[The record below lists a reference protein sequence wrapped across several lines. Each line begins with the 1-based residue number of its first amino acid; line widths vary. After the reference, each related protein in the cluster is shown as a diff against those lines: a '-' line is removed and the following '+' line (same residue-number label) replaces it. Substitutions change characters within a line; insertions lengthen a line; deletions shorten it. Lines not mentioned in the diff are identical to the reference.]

1 MLSANSRR
9 LWIACF
15 RMSSAS
21 WFGVQLGPTLK
32 IGLVNDFDMIV
43 RDLDIGGGGIVAFP
57 ENLAAQDVP
66 PRSQRCSADRTEP

>member
-1 MLSANSRR
+1 VLSANSRR

-66 PRSQRCSADRTEP
+66 PQSQRCSAYRTEP